1 MEKREYIEG
10 QLLYIAHP
18 YGGDETNKERVQTY
32 LKTLQA
38 KYPEKT
44 LFSPLHN
51 WGYAPYD
58 KDHQHKPMK
67 DCLEVLQRCNALSS
81 AETGEKAEVVI
92 RNMPLPM

>member
-10 QLLYIAHP
+10 RLLYIAHP
-18 YGGDETNKERVQTY
+18 YGGDEKNKERVQTY
-32 LKTLQA
+32 LKMLQA

-44 LFSPLHN
+44 L
-51 WGYAPYD
+51 
-58 KDHQHKPMK
+58 
-67 DCLEVLQRCNALSS
+67 RLSS

>member
-18 YGGDETNKERVQTY
+18 YGGDEKNKERVQTY
-32 LKTLQA
+32 LKMLQA

-51 WGYAPYD
+51 W
-58 KDHQHKPMK
+58 
-67 DCLEVLQRCNALSS
+67 S
-81 AETGEKAEVVI
+81 
-92 RNMPLPM
+92 

>member
-18 YGGDETNKERVQTY
+18 YGGDEKNKERVQTY
-32 LKTLQA
+32 LKMLQA

-51 WGYAPYD
+51 WGYAPY
-58 KDHQHKPMK
+58 
-67 DCLEVLQRCNALSS
+67 
-81 AETGEKAEVVI
+81 AETGEKAKVVI

>member
-32 LKTLQA
+32 LKMLQA

-44 LFSPLHN
+44 LFPH
-51 WGYAPYD
+51 
-58 KDHQHKPMK
+58 
-67 DCLEVLQRCNALSS
+67 CT
-81 AETGEKAEVVI
+81 TGI
-92 RNMPLPM
+92 CTI